1 MNGDITLL
9 PASELLRLYRS
20 KALSPV
26 EVTQAVL
33 NRISDLDPKLNA
45 YCLVDEQEALTAAR
59 ESEARWQKGE
69 PKGLL
74 DGIPTAIKDLILTK
88 GWPTL
93 RGSRTVPRDQPWD
106 EDAPCVAR
114 LREHGAVLIGK
125 TTTPEFGWKGITD
138 SPLTGITRNP
148 WNTEL
153 TPGGSSG
160 GSAAAIATG
169 MSTLAIGT
177 DGGGSIRIPCGF
189 TGLYGIKASFG
200 RVPAYPVSPFGTV
213 AHVGP
218 MTRTVTDAALMLTVI
233 SKPDYRDWYALP
245 YDDRDYRVGLE
256 QGVQGLRIAFS
267 ADLGYAAVDQEV
279 AKLVQQAA
287 RMFVDL
293 GADVEEVNP
302 GFPDPWDCFT
312 KTWYSGAVYLAQAL
326 DRDQRNQLD
335 PGLLQIIKTG
345 ETYTLLDYMHAQHER
360 STLGQHMRRFHQ
372 DYDLLLT
379 PSLPIPAF
387 PAGQEVPDQMKS
399 ERWSSWTP
407 FTFPFNLT
415 GQPAASIPCGFTSD
429 GLPVGIQIVGPNYD
443 DVTVL
448 RASYAFETAQP
459 IVVPDP
465 TQVQDIG

>member
-9 PASELLRLYRS
+9 SANELLHLYQD

-26 EVTQAVL
+26 EVTHAVL
-33 NRISDLDPKLNA
+33 NRISELDSKLNA
-45 YCLVDEQEALTAAR
+45 FCLVDEQKALRAAR
-59 ESEARWQKGE
+59 ESEGRWQNSE
-69 PKGLL
+69 PKGLV

-93 RGSRTVPRDQPWD
+93 RGSRTISRDQPWD

-125 TTTPEFGWKGITD
+125 TTTPEFGWKGVTD

-148 WNTEL
+148 WNTEM

-200 RVPAYPVSPFGTV
+200 RVPAYPMSPFGTV

-218 MTRTVTDAALMLTVI
+218 MTRTVADAALMLTVI
-233 SKPDYRDWYALP
+233 SKPDHRDWFALP
-245 YDDRDYRVGLE
+245 YDHRDYRVDLE
-256 QGVQGLRIAFS
+256 QGVKGLRIALS
-267 ADLGYAAVDQEV
+267 MDLGYVSVDQEV
-279 AKLVQQAA
+279 ADLVKQAA
-287 RMFVDL
+287 EVFVDL
-293 GADVEEVNP
+293 GANVEEVNP
-302 GFPDPWDCFT
+302 DFSNPWECFT
-312 KTWYSGAVYLAQAL
+312 TIWFSGAAYLAQVL
-326 DRDQRNQLD
+326 DDKQRSQLD
-335 PGLLQIIKTG
+335 PGLQQIVEKG
-345 ETYTLLDYMHAQHER
+345 ETYTLFDFMSAQQER
-360 STLGQHMRRFHQ
+360 STLGQHMNRFHR

-415 GQPAASIPCGFTSD
+415 GQPAASVPCGFTD
-429 GLPVGIQIVGPNYD
+429 AGLPVGLQIVGPSYD

-448 RASYAFETAQP
+448 RASYAFETIRP
-459 IVVPDP
+459 IGFPDLD
-465 TQVQDIG
+465 QV